1 MTSPGRLIAVVDDE
15 FAVRRALWRLLR
27 ANGYR
32 VETYDTADALLRAL
46 PERKF
51 ECVLLDLRLPGIPGL
66 EALYRIEAYEGA
78 LPVIVLTGDSTPKAR
93 ERALAA
99 RAVECLF
106 KPVDSAVL
114 LASIERALSGTV
126 ERAA

>member
-99 RAVECLF
+99 R
-106 KPVDSAVL
+106 
-114 LASIERALSGTV
+114 
-126 ERAA
+126 

>member
-1 MTSPGRLIAVVDDE
+1 MTSGSRLIAVVDDE

-27 ANGYR
+27 ASGYR
-32 VETYDTADALLRAL
+32 VETYATADALLRAL
-46 PERKF
+46 PGHEF
-51 ECVLLDLRLPGIPGL
+51 DCVLLDLRLPGLPGL
-66 EALYRIEAYEGA
+66 EALYEIEAREGA

-99 RAVECLF
+99 RAVDCLF

-114 LASIERALSGTV
+114 LASIERALSGRV